1 MLYIEDDYT
10 IRLTR
15 GDTAYLQVD
24 ITNADRD
31 KQNAEYEFSSGDSL
45 TLSIKKNIK
54 DSEYLLNKVITGS
67 KVFHIIPEDTKD
79 ASFGKYVYDVQLTTE
94 HGDIYTIIEPHAF
107 VIMPEVT
114 T

>member
-1 MLYIEDDYT
+1 MQHIPMD
-10 IRLTR
+10 I
-15 GDTAYLQVD
+15 YL
-24 ITNADRD
+24 
-31 KQNAEYEFSSGDSL
+31 F
-45 TLSIKKNIK
+45 IKKNIK